1 MHYPIDAGREKMNGQ
16 LGLRTSK
23 NVRDQLNS
31 KRMLPPGAGKQ
42 KKCETP

>member
-1 MHYPIDAGREKMNGQ
+1 MNGQ

-23 NVRDQLNS
+23 NVRDQL
-31 KRMLPPGAGKQ
+31 MLPPGAGKQ